1 MRDASCV
8 QVSSI
13 QGLEVKR
20 SSHRVSATKT
30 QFSTFFGNI
39 FCKTEVVA
47 IEIREGVEA
56 LIEDAEGCGKK
67 A

>member
-1 MRDASCV
+1 MRDVSCV

-20 SSHRVSATKT
+20 RSYRASATKT
-30 QFSTFFGNI
+30 QSSTFFGNI

-47 IEIREGVEA
+47 IEIREGAEA